1 VTDGW
6 GKRHGD
12 SALRAVTDGRSNGSN
27 RTVDGMEWLEVS
39 VEVDHETAEAVAEVL
54 SRYAHRGVVIEGG
67 PDGWQTG
74 PVMVRGYLP
83 ADDELWSQKKRIEEG
98 LWHLGQIRPIP
109 DPSFRPV
116 AEQDW
121 AETWKKRLEVLRIG
135 ERLVIRPSW
144 LDYDAKPADVVV
156 QLDPGMAFG
165 TGLHP
170 TTQLCLCALERFVQP
185 GMQVLDLGTGS
196 GILAVAA
203 VKLGAGRVLALDSD
217 QQAVK
222 VARANVVDNDVAG
235 RVSVRR
241 GSLADV
247 SGTFDLVVVN
257 ILARVI
263 VEMVEEGLSERL
275 RPDGILVTAGIIAET
290 ADSVAMAFERGNFR
304 LVERRQRGDW
314 VSLLAERT

>member
-1 VTDGW
+1 
-6 GKRHGD
+6 
-12 SALRAVTDGRSNGSN
+12 
-27 RTVDGMEWLEVS
+27 MEWLEVS
-39 VEVDHETAEAVAEVL
+39 VEVDCETAEAVAEVL

-67 PDGWQTG
+67 PEGWQTG
-74 PVMVRGYLP
+74 PVTVRGYLP
-83 ADDELWSQKKRIEEG
+83 ADDDLWSQKKRIEEG

-109 DPSFRPV
+109 DPSFRSV

-121 AETWKKRLEVLRIG
+121 AEAWKRRLEVLRVG

-144 LDYDAKPADVVV
+144 LDYDAKPGDVVI

-170 TTQLCLCALERFVQP
+170 TTQLCMCVLEEFVQP
-185 GMQVLDLGTGS
+185 GMKVLDLGTGS

-203 VKLGAGRVLALDSD
+203 AKLGARRVLALDKD
-217 QQAVK
+217 QQAAK
-222 VARANVVDNDVAG
+222 VARANVVDNVVDECVG
-235 RVSVRR
+235 VRQ
-241 GSLADV
+241 GSLSDV

-275 RPDGILVTAGIIAET
+275 QPDGVLVTAGIIADKT
-290 ADSVAMAFERGNFR
+290 VDVVTAFERND
-304 LVERRQRGDW
+304 LELIERRQRGDW
-314 VSLLAERT
+314 VSLLAKRG